1 MLVNF
6 EHVTENLNS
15 EDKKIVPYLQKVLE
29 TKTIDKPAVSEI
41 IVWETNMLIRQAIS
55 TNNHSAK
62 IKKIN
67 DVKLRKLINY
77 MRTHDILPVCSTSKG
92 YFISYDKKVLEKQI
106 VSLSQRA
113 NSIMSCAY
121 GLERFIKIE
130 R

>member
-15 EDKKIVPYLQKVLE
+15 EDKKIVPFLQKVLE
-29 TKTIDKPAVSEI
+29 TKTIDKPALSGI

-55 TNNHSAK
+55 TGNHSAK
-62 IKKIN
+62 IKKID

>member
-15 EDKKIVPYLQKVLE
+15 EDKKIVPFLQKVLE
-29 TKTIDKPAVSEI
+29 SKTIDKPALSEI

-55 TNNHSAK
+55 TGNHSAK

-106 VSLSQRA
+106 VSLSQTA

>member
-55 TNNHSAK
+55 TGNHSAK

-67 DVKLRKLINY
+67 DVKLRRLINY

>member
-55 TNNHSAK
+55 TGNHSAK

-121 GLERFIKIE
+121 GLERFIKFE

>member
-55 TNNHSAK
+55 TGNHSAK

-77 MRTHDILPVCSTSKG
+77 IRTHDILPVCSTSKG

>member
-29 TKTIDKPAVSEI
+29 TKTIDKPALSEI

-55 TNNHSAK
+55 TGNHSAK

>member
-6 EHVTENLNS
+6 EHVTQNVNS
-15 EDKKIVPYLQKVLE
+15 EDKKILPYLQKVLE
-29 TKTIDKPAVSEI
+29 TKTIEKPALAPII
-41 IVWETNMLIRQAIS
+41 IVETNILIRQAILS
-55 TNNHSAK
+55 GNQNAK
-62 IKKIN
+62 IKKLT

-121 GLERFIKIE
+121 GLERFIKID

>member
-1 MLVNF
+1 
-6 EHVTENLNS
+6 
-15 EDKKIVPYLQKVLE
+15 
-29 TKTIDKPAVSEI
+29 
-41 IVWETNMLIRQAIS
+41 
-55 TNNHSAK
+55 
-62 IKKIN
+62 
-67 DVKLRKLINY
+67 

>member
-6 EHVTENLNS
+6 EHVTQNINS

-29 TKTIDKPAVSEI
+29 TKTIDKPALSGI
-41 IVWETNMLIRQAIS
+41 LIAETNMLIRQAIVS
-55 TNNHSAK
+55 GTQSAD
-62 IKKIN
+62 IKKLT

-92 YFISYDKKVLEKQI
+92 YFISYDEKVIKKQI

-113 NSIMSCAY
+113 NSIVSCAY

-130 R
+130 K

>member
-29 TKTIDKPAVSEI
+29 TKTIDKPALSEI

-55 TNNHSAK
+55 TGNHSAK

-67 DVKLRKLINY
+67 DVKLRRLINY
-77 MRTHDILPVCSTSKG
+77 MRTHDILPICSTSKG

>member
-6 EHVTENLNS
+6 EHVTQNLNS

-29 TKTIDKPAVSEI
+29 TKTIDKPALSEI

-55 TNNHSAK
+55 TGNHSAK
-62 IKKIN
+62 IKKID
-67 DVKLRKLINY
+67 DVKLRRLINY

-130 R
+130 K

>member
-6 EHVTENLNS
+6 EHVTQNLNS

-29 TKTIDKPAVSEI
+29 TKTIDKPALSGII
-41 IVWETNMLIRQAIS
+41 IVETNMLIRQAIS
-55 TNNHSAK
+55 TGNHSAK

-67 DVKLRKLINY
+67 DVKLRRLINY
-77 MRTHDILPVCSTSKG
+77 MRTHDILPICSTSKG

>member
-29 TKTIDKPAVSEI
+29 TKTIDKPTVSEI

-55 TNNHSAK
+55 TGNHSAK

-77 MRTHDILPVCSTSKG
+77 MRRV
-92 YFISYDKKVLEKQI
+92 ENE
-106 VSLSQRA
+106 VS
-113 NSIMSCAY
+113 
-121 GLERFIKIE
+121 
-130 R
+130 

>member
-29 TKTIDKPAVSEI
+29 TKNIDKPALSGII
-41 IVWETNMLIRQAIS
+41 IVETNMLIRQAIS
-55 TNNHSAK
+55 TGNHSAK

>member
-6 EHVTENLNS
+6 EHVTQNLNS

-29 TKTIDKPAVSEI
+29 TKTIDKPALSEI

-55 TNNHSAK
+55 TGNHSAK

-67 DVKLRKLINY
+67 DVKLRRLINY
-77 MRTHDILPVCSTSKG
+77 MRTHDILPVCSTSTG

>member
-6 EHVTENLNS
+6 EHVTQNLNS

-29 TKTIDKPAVSEI
+29 TKTIDKPALSEI

-55 TNNHSAK
+55 TGNHSAK

>member
-6 EHVTENLNS
+6 EHVTQNLNS

-29 TKTIDKPAVSEI
+29 TKTIDKPALSEI

-55 TNNHSAK
+55 TGNHSAK

-67 DVKLRKLINY
+67 DVKLRRLINY

>member
-1 MLVNF
+1 MLVKF
-6 EHVTENLNS
+6 EHVTQNLNS
-15 EDKKIVPYLQKVLE
+15 EDKKIVPFLQKVLE
-29 TKTIDKPAVSEI
+29 SKTIDKPALSEI

-55 TNNHSAK
+55 TGNHSAK
-62 IKKIN
+62 IKKID

>member
-55 TNNHSAK
+55 TGNHSAK

>member
-55 TNNHSAK
+55 TGNHSAK

-121 GLERFIKIE
+121 GLERFIKI
-130 R
+130 

>member
-55 TNNHSAK
+55 TGNHSAK

-113 NSIMSCAY
+113 NSIISCAY

>member
-55 TNNHSAK
+55 TGNHSAK

-67 DVKLRKLINY
+67 DVKLRMLINY

>member
-6 EHVTENLNS
+6 EHVTQNLNS

-29 TKTIDKPAVSEI
+29 TKTIDKPALSEI

-55 TNNHSAK
+55 TGNHSAK

-67 DVKLRKLINY
+67 DVKLRRLINY

-130 R
+130 K